1 MQSEEIKNVLYF
13 CKKKIIGGLMPD
25 GMSLFFFRRRLYIC
39 STSKNTF
46 FKDDAAL
53 KKKMAKVHGIWR
65 KCRR

>member
-1 MQSEEIKNVLYF
+1 MLYF

-25 GMSLFFFRRRLYIC
+25 GMSLFFFDTDFTYVQQVKIL
-39 STSKNTF
+39 F